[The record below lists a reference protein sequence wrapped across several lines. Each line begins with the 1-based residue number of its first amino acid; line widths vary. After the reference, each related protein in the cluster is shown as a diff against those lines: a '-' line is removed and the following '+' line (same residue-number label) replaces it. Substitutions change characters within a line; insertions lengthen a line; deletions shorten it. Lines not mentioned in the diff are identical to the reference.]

1 MRLRFAKYHGLGN
14 DFVVVAGPLMDP
26 ERARRVCDRRRGIGA
41 DGVLTIL
48 PPRSPR
54 ALVSMH
60 IYNSDGSVAEMCGNG
75 IRCVVAE
82 LLGSGSVLSSPARP
96 STPAGS
102 AGLRSE
108 RTELIATHAGP
119 SRAGRTEEVVIDT
132 DAGPKRCT
140 ARLGDDGSVEWVSV
154 EMGPARVLGEEE
166 FRVGGERLRATRVS
180 VGNPHA
186 VLLDEPSAARAER
199 VGPEIEKQVDGGV
212 NVGLAR
218 VGPGGIDL
226 VVWERGAGLTDACGT
241 GACAAA
247 VTAVSKGLAPA
258 GRPIEVRLPGGALA
272 VTVAEGLSG
281 VVMRG
286 PAVRV
291 FEGEADV

>member
-1 MRLRFAKYHGLGN
+1 MPLRFAKYHGLGN
-14 DFVVVAGPLMDP
+14 DFVVLEGPLVDAG
-26 ERARRVCDRRRGIGA
+26 RAARICDRRRGIGA

-48 PPRSPR
+48 PPRTPG
-54 ALVSMH
+54 AAATMH
-60 IYNSDGSVAEMCGNG
+60 VYNSDGSVARMCGNG
-75 IRCVVAE
+75 IRCVVVE
-82 LLGSGSVLSSPARP
+82 LLSSASILSSLARP

-102 AGLRSE
+102 AGLRS
-108 RTELIATHAGP
+108 
-119 SRAGRTEEVVIDT
+119 GRTEEVVVDT
-132 DAGPKRCT
+132 DAGPKRCS
-140 ARLGDDGSVEWVSV
+140 ARLREDGSVEWVSV
-154 EMGPARVLGEEE
+154 EMGPARVLGDEE
-166 FRVGGERLRATRVS
+166 FRAGGERVRATRVS
-180 VGNPHA
+180 MGNPHA
-186 VLLDEPSAARAER
+186 VLLDEPSAARAGR
-199 VGPEIEKQVDGGV
+199 IGPEIEKQVEGGV

-218 VGPGGIDL
+218 PGPSGIDL

-291 FEGEADV
+291 FEGEADI